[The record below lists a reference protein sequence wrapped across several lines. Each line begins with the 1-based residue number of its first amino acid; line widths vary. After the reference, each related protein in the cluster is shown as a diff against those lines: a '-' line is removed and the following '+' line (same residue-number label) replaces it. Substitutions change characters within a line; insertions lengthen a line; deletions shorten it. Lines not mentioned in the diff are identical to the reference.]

1 MPSPIEAELEGE
13 LDRLYGLPL
22 EEFIPAREALAK
34 RAREEGQRAI
44 AGRIKALR
52 KPTVSAWVVNR
63 LARENELDI
72 ARLLKAGEQLAEAQL
87 AAVAGKDA
95 GAFLQTRADEQRA
108 LTRLAAVAREIT
120 KREGIGA
127 GALERVTQTLRAAAT
142 TEEGRQLLEQGR
154 LTEDLEPQGFE
165 AFARV
170 FPKPR
175 RAAGRK
181 GMPQAEAGRALAE
194 ARRRSRE
201 AVKRAG
207 ALAGKADVAER
218 EAERAEANA
227 RKARE
232 AAGQARADA
241 TAAAEASADTEAE
254 LDRLDRRDG

>member
-1 MPSPIEAELEGE
+1 MASGIEAELERE
-13 LDRLYGLPL
+13 VDRLYGLSL
-22 EEFIPAREALAK
+22 EDFIPARETLAK

-52 KPTVSAWVVNR
+52 KPTVSAWVVNQ
-63 LARENELDI
+63 LARENELDVQ
-72 ARLLKAGEQLAEAQL
+72 RLLKAGAQLAEAQL

-95 GAFLQTRADEQRA
+95 GPFLQTRADEQRA
-108 LTRLAAVAREIT
+108 LTQLAAAAREII
-120 KREGIGA
+120 KQEGIGT

-142 TEEGRQLLEQGR
+142 TEEGRQLLKQGR
-154 LTEDLEPQGFE
+154 LTEDREPQGFE
-165 AFARV
+165 ALARV
-170 FPKPR
+170 VPKPR

-181 GMPQAEAGRALAE
+181 EMPPADAPRALAE

-201 AVKRAG
+201 AAKRSRE
-207 ALAGKADVAER
+207 LARKADAAER

-241 TAAAEASADTEAE
+241 TTAADAAADAEAE
-254 LDRLDRRDG
+254 LARLHR

>member
-1 MPSPIEAELEGE
+1 MAAGIEAELERE
-13 LDRLYGLPL
+13 LDRLYGLRL

-44 AGRIKALR
+44 AGRIKVLR
-52 KPTVSAWVVNR
+52 KPTVSAWVVNQ
-63 LARENELDI
+63 LARENELDVQ
-72 ARLLKAGEQLAEAQL
+72 RLLKAGAQLTEAQL
-87 AAVAGKDA
+87 AAVAGNDA
-95 GAFLQTRADEQRA
+95 GAFVQTRADEQRA
-108 LTRLAAVAREIT
+108 LTRLAAAAREII

-127 GALERVTQTLRAAAT
+127 GALERVTQTLRAAAA
-142 TEEGRQLLEQGR
+142 TEEGRQLLKQGR

-165 AFARV
+165 ALARV
-170 FPKPR
+170 VPKPR

-181 GMPQAEAGRALAE
+181 GMPRAEAPRALAE

-201 AVKRAG
+201 AAKRART
-207 ALAGKADVAER
+207 LAHKADAAER

-241 TAAAEASADTEAE
+241 TTAAEAAADAEAE
-254 LDRLDRRDG
+254 LARLHR